1 MLSKDIASQSLQNA
15 DTHDLTQDENSSA
28 TQSTFPSASQQ
39 KQSFLTTASEVLRLQ
54 RTIGNQAVQRML
66 ASRKQGLIQRAP
78 PAALANVPPHAVGV
92 GAAVPDP
99 QSHVPIVQAN
109 EMRHTTNGGRPLT
122 PYAPPDGTNVLGYPF
137 LAATNQTN
145 GGGQPYN
152 GVRFHL
158 LNGSTAGPSQS
169 TNLVPTPA
177 TANLNG
183 GWTAFETTLKNLYQT
198 DAIHVE
204 VEVTNW
210 HGAGAVPN
218 IPANQHLRQNLPFYP
233 QIIQARLWQW
243 DNTFA
248 PPQYVPVPGANPV
261 NLPINTLPSANAHI
275 AYISQ
280 ASVDFLQTNFHISR
294 AIADHLVRAH
304 AYLNTAQATTA
315 EEAYDV
321 LQDAIGRHQGG
332 IRQNQTALRDLN
344 KAWNT
349 IQSALRN
356 PNAPILRI
364 GPQAQAPL
372 RNTFRPNVKD

>member
-1 MLSKDIASQSLQNA
+1 MSKHIASQPLQNA
-15 DTHDLTQDENSSA
+15 DTHNLTQNENSSA
-28 TQSTFPSASQQ
+28 TQSTFQSSSQQ
-39 KQSFLTTASEVLRLQ
+39 KQSSLTTASEVLRLQ

-99 QSHVPIVQAN
+99 QSHIPIVQAN
-109 EMRHTTNGGRPLT
+109 EVRHTTNGGRALT
-122 PYAPPDGTNVLGYPF
+122 HYAAPDGTPVLGYPF

-158 LNGSTAGPSQS
+158 LNGATAGPSQS

-183 GWTAFETTLKNLYQT
+183 AWTAFENTLKNLYTT

-210 HGAGAVPN
+210 HAANAVAN
-218 IPANQHLRQNLPFYP
+218 TPANQNLRQNLPFYP
-233 QIIQARLWQW
+233 QAIQARLWQW
-243 DNTFA
+243 DNTLA
-248 PPQYVPVPGANPV
+248 PPRYEPVPGANPV
-261 NLPINTLPSANAHI
+261 NLQIPTLPSANAHI

-280 ASVDFLQTNFHISR
+280 ASADFLQSNFNIPR
-294 AIADHLVRAH
+294 AIAEHLVNAH
-304 AYLNTAQATTA
+304 AYLNTAQAQTA
-315 EEAYDV
+315 EDGYDV
-321 LQDAIGRHQGG
+321 LGDAIGRNQGG
-332 IRQNQTALRDLN
+332 VLQNQRAFKQLKTAWPN
-344 KAWNT
+344 
-349 IQSALRN
+349 IQWYLTKTS
-356 PNAPILRI
+356 PPVLRI
-364 GPQAQAPL
+364 GPQAQAAL
-372 RNTFRPNVKD
+372 RGSYRPRVDY